1 MHQQELQGTNV
12 FFNTLRLKK
21 LGITHDFRK
30 DIYRQIESLTFEDVK
45 QFYQTEIKPIQ
56 FNTAIIG
63 KKENLN
69 LEAVTQMGSF
79 TEVNLEE
86 IFGY

>member
-1 MHQQELQGTNV
+1 M
-12 FFNTLRLKK
+12 RLKK
-21 LGITHDFRK
+21 LGINYDFRK
-30 DIYRQIESLTFEDVK
+30 DIYNQIESLNFEEIK

-69 LEAVTQMGSF
+69 LEAVEQMGTF
-79 TEVNLEE
+79 EEVGLKE